1 MMRLS
6 AALPATLIA
15 MSLFFLPGIATA
27 QSAISVK
34 DPKQFEQQLREMGYA
49 PDAFGTGTT
58 TVEGLL
64 HLPNE
69 TLGVVLA
76 GCTDGKDCHYIV
88 LVGSFS
94 DLTDLPAE
102 WVAKM
107 NALYDLIKVW
117 TRDDK
122 RLAYSA
128 GGLVDGMPRATFRAW
143 VDQIVDSSDD
153 LAAEAIKAGYGP
165 KKK

>member
-1 MMRLS
+1 MRLP
-6 AALPATLIA
+6 AALIA
-15 MSLFFLPGIATA
+15 ISLFFLPGIAAA

-34 DPKQFEQQLREMGYA
+34 DPKQFELQLREMGFA
-49 PDAFGTGTT
+49 PDAFGTGTD
-58 TVEGLL
+58 TVESVL

-69 TLGVVLA
+69 TLGVVLV

-94 DLTDLPAE
+94 DLTDFPAD

-107 NALYDLIKVW
+107 NTFYDMIKVW

-128 GGLVDGMPRATFRAW
+128 GAVVEGMPRASFRAW
-143 VDQIVDSSDD
+143 VDQIVDSSNA

-165 KKK
+165 KEK